1 MSLIGKKLFIAVA
14 PCTILNVEVVEEL
27 TPLTVKVR
35 NIGGKVSCEGMAYL
49 KEFQNNLNVY
59 VPNVYSDYKLAR
71 EYLLEDLDNKV
82 QSKQEELDELFN
94 LITDV
99 SAL

>member
-1 MSLIGKKLFIAVA
+1 MSLIGKKLFVAVT

-35 NIGGKVSCEGMAYL
+35 NIGVKVSCESMSYL

-59 VPNVYSDYKLAR
+59 APNVYSDYKLAR
-71 EYLLEDLDNKV
+71 EYLLEDLDNKI
-82 QSKQEELDELFN
+82 QSKQEELLK